1 MIKIILK
8 QKWKLF
14 YTQYKNSY
22 IILYDIRVIR
32 YFVFKSFFNK
42 LFISKNKILE
52 ISIHREI

>member
-1 MIKIILK
+1 MKIVL
-8 QKWKLF
+8 
-14 YTQYKNSY
+14 YMQYKNSY
-22 IILYDIRVIR
+22 IVLYDIRVIR

>member
-1 MIKIILK
+1 MKIVL
-8 QKWKLF
+8 
-14 YTQYKNSY
+14 YMQYKNSY
-22 IILYDIRVIR
+22 IVLYDIWVIR